1 MRTVPS
7 GRAPSL
13 AFAALTF
20 SVVAWGLAPV
30 FTRFLLESLDPP
42 GILVVRIYLSAAVA
56 LAVLFARGLPRLTRG
71 EVARLLVASCI
82 GNGGYQI
89 LSTYGMVGTPASW
102 TGMLYGLE
110 PIFVALLAAG
120 LARER
125 LSRPL
130 ILALAVGLAGSA
142 IIVLAA
148 GAASSTDVVPL
159 DVAMVTISTLGW
171 GIYTVVIKPLA
182 QRHGVLDA
190 SLMSLVAVAL
200 PALPLYRPGLVHEV
214 VGLAPLALAALVF
227 LVVISN
233 FVATIAWN
241 FGVARMPSAVAGLFL
256 YAQPLVAGLGGALLL
271 GETLGPAYFAG
282 GALILAG
289 MWLAQ
294 RDVAN

>member
-1 MRTVPS
+1 
-7 GRAPSL
+7 L

-30 FTRFLLESLDPP
+30 FTRFLLESLDPSSV
-42 GILVVRIYLSAAVA
+42 LLVRIFLSAAAA
-56 LAVLFARGLPRLTRG
+56 LALLLARGLPRLTRG
-71 EVARLLVASCI
+71 EIVRLLVASVI

-110 PIFVALLAAG
+110 PIFVALFAAG

-125 LSRPL
+125 LTRPL
-130 ILALAVGLAGSA
+130 VVALAVGLAGSVV
-142 IIVLAA
+142 IVLAA
-148 GAASSTDVVPL
+148 GVAPARDIVPF
-159 DVAMVTISTLGW
+159 DVALVALSTLGW

-182 QRHGVLDA
+182 RRHGVLDA
-190 SLMSLVAVAL
+190 SLMSIVAVAL
-200 PALPLYRPGLVHEV
+200 PVLPLYHPGLFHEV
-214 VGLAPLALAALVF
+214 AALQPLPAAALVF

-233 FVATIAWN
+233 FAATIAWN

-256 YAQPLVAGLGGALLL
+256 YAQPVVAGLGGALLL

-294 RDVAN
+294 RDAARRPAISAET